1 MFHRVLTVPLPSE
14 SLKLEFNQENWGA
27 IPVDNLLLKHYQ
39 HSVSFNSVEKIKRQK
54 DIQYHHN
61 KT

>member
-27 IPVDNLLLKHYQ
+27 IPVDNVLETLSRFSKFH
-39 HSVSFNSVEKIKRQK
+39 QK